1 MVNVVLMLVVLGVL
15 MLAAVVAVAALVGW
29 ARRLVR

>member
-15 MLAAVVAVAALVGW
+15 MLAAVVDVAALVGW